1 MELLENFFLRS
12 VYEAFLPPFIE
23 ITLTWLTILNPQKEK
38 LLPASFR
45 IPTGSRSDIQKRV
58 IEGNWVKHRLTVV
71 WAGLMETNKGW
82 QSIHM
87 EPLPLWVVNRLGEVH
102 HCQKSAQALTVGEGH
117 LTGVMPHDRGTGALL
132 PHISCRASYW
142 PYSTGSQRA
151 RGLVESNPWRS
162 ASWERWR

>member
-1 MELLENFFLRS
+1 MLELLENFFEKCVRS
-12 VYEAFLPPFIE
+12 SSTYLYWDHSD
-23 ITLTWLTILNPQKEK
+23 LTDYSRPTEEK

-58 IEGNWVKHRLTVV
+58 IEGNWVKDRTTVV

-87 EPLPLWVVNRLGEVH
+87 GPLPLRVVNRHGEEH
-102 HCQKSAQALTVGEGH
+102 HCQKSARALTVGEGH
-117 LTGVMPHDRGTGALL
+117 LTGVMPHDRGTGPLL
-132 PHISCRASYW
+132 PHISCGASYW
-142 PYSTGSQRA
+142 PCSTGSHRA
-151 RGLVESNPWRS
+151 RGLVEYNPWRS